1 MGFVFDKKPTIE
13 IDGRLYECDPTD
25 INLIEGVS
33 QNYPKILALG
43 IEFEEM
49 KKQLLDTRKNAKE
62 IQANN
67 EAFVQKNKELL
78 VECQSF
84 ISGSPV
90 GGYLYKPT
98 VHFIHPGVLHFKP
111 CLIDA
116 GQHRTP
122 HRHVQAVRMAGRI
135 LDGRQPGSCHGF
147 DGVFHCTPI
156 VKST

>member
-78 VECQSF
+78 GVKVELF
-84 ISGSPV
+84 V
-90 GGYLYKPT
+90 
-98 VHFIHPGVLHFKP
+98 
-111 CLIDA
+111 
-116 GQHRTP
+116 
-122 HRHVQAVRMAGRI
+122 
-135 LDGRQPGSCHGF
+135 
-147 DGVFHCTPI
+147 
-156 VKST
+156 

>member
-25 INLIEGVS
+25 INLIDGVS

-84 ISGSPV
+84 I
-90 GGYLYKPT
+90 
-98 VHFIHPGVLHFKP
+98 
-111 CLIDA
+111 
-116 GQHRTP
+116 
-122 HRHVQAVRMAGRI
+122 
-135 LDGRQPGSCHGF
+135 
-147 DGVFHCTPI
+147 HCTLGVEEYNEIFANRKPNSVEHLKLCVYI
-156 VKST
+156 FNEIMKDRAKFVEEYIDLPEVEKGDNDAVNSSAE

>member
-84 ISGSPV
+84 IHGALGV
-90 GGYLYKPT
+90 EEYNEIFANRKPNS
-98 VHFIHPGVLHFKP
+98 VEHLKLCVYIFNEIMKDRAKFVEEY
-111 CLIDA
+111 IDLPEVA
-116 GQHRTP
+116 KGDND
-122 HRHVQAVRMAGRI
+122 AVNPSAE
-135 LDGRQPGSCHGF
+135 
-147 DGVFHCTPI
+147 
-156 VKST
+156 

>member
-33 QNYPKILALG
+33 QHYPKILAIG

-49 KKQLLDTRKNAKE
+49 KKQLLDTRKNAKK

-84 ISGSPV
+84 IHGTLGV
-90 GGYLYKPT
+90 EEYNEIFANRKPNS
-98 VHFIHPGVLHFKP
+98 VEHLKLCVYIFNEIMKDRAKFVEEY
-111 CLIDA
+111 IDLPEVPK
-116 GQHRTP
+116 GDND
-122 HRHVQAVRMAGRI
+122 AVNSSAE
-135 LDGRQPGSCHGF
+135 
-147 DGVFHCTPI
+147 
-156 VKST
+156 